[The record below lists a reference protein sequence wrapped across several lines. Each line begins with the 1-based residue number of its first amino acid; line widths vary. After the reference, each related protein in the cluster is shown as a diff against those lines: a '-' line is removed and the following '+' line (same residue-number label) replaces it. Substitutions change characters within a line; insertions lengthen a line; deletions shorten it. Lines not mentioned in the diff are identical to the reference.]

1 MIKNRLLIFA
11 FLISTSVYSQTQD
24 SLSNFTNWSTS
35 ALIGYQGIHQSGAFY
50 HLNTVYDNRYAIE
63 VGYGSEFLNSFT
75 FTGKYFFNE
84 GINQFYTSLG
94 YGYFSL
100 IQKKEYKFEIQT
112 AHFTLGYQSIF
123 NDHWIVG
130 QELVLVK
137 YFNQKFTLPN
147 SIKYTERYKPDEKIY
162 FEIGVYLGYR
172 IIWSDWL

>member
-1 MIKNRLLIFA
+1 MTKNLFLLIA
-11 FLISTSVYSQTQD
+11 FLFPSSIYSQSQD
-24 SLSNFTNWSTS
+24 SISSFSGWTS
-35 ALIGYQGIHQSGAFY
+35 SASIGYQGIHQSGAFI
-50 HLNTVYDNRYAIE
+50 HLNTVYANRYALEIG
-63 VGYGSEFLNSFT
+63 VGSDFLNSYT
-75 FTGKYFFNE
+75 ATGKYFFNE

-137 YFNQKFTLPN
+137 YFSQKFTLPN
-147 SIKYTERYKPDEKIY
+147 SIKYTERYKADEKLY

-172 IIWSDWL
+172 INWSDWL